1 MSLKRKQLAEELKEM
16 FETALQQVVAVKK
29 IQVDQE
35 GCSNEELGFHCQSHL
50 LAIGDLGL

>member
-16 FETALQQVVAVKK
+16 FETARQQVVAVKK

-35 GCSNEELGFHCQSHL
+35 ECLNEELGFHC
-50 LAIGDLGL
+50 